1 MDEQNEISKKDEQ
14 LLRIAALACLEREEE
29 EDQSFASSPDY
40 VPVDPAWVAGMT
52 RRLSHKAGK
61 KKKHIRLRRVVALAA
76 IMVLVLGAATVSAD
90 PKGFAELFADDHRQY
105 SAFTENKGVV
115 LEKPQ
120 KWESELYP
128 TWAPEG
134 FSVGSVLWE
143 KDVGRLTLTN
153 DNTNK
158 TIVYTIYKDD
168 PFNSA
173 NTEELY
179 PVEITV
185 FGQICVAYLDGEGE
199 RATFSIKKDN
209 ETISID
215 GAITLQELEHF
226 VENIKNLK

>member
-105 SAFTENKGVV
+105 SAMRGDSGVV
-115 LEKPQ
+115 LEKPETW
-120 KWESELYP
+120 KSKEYP
-128 TWAPEG
+128 TWAPKG
-134 FSVGSVLWE
+134 FYISETGNRNKME
-143 KDVGRLTLTN
+143 AMTLRHKETG
-153 DNTNK
+153 K
-158 TIVYTIYKDD
+158 TIVFTVLQGSPVGY
-168 PFNSA
+168 A
-173 NTEELY
+173 NTEGMDSY
-179 PVEITV
+179 EIEIL
-185 FGQICVAYLDGEGE
+185 GQKQLVYIDKQGVRRNLTIVNGE
-199 RATFSIKKDN
+199 D
-209 ETISID
+209 TIFID
-215 GAITLQELEHF
+215 GAITAQELERF

>member
-1 MDEQNEISKKDEQ
+1 MDEQNGISKKDEQ

-105 SAFTENKGVV
+105 STVWGDSGVV
-115 LEKPQ
+115 LEKPDGW
-120 KWESELYP
+120 KSKEYP
-128 TWAPEG
+128 TWAPKG
-134 FSVGSVLWE
+134 FYISGVMDKNKVE
-143 KDVGRLTLTN
+143 AMTLRHKETG
-153 DNTNK
+153 K
-158 TIVYTIYKDD
+158 TIVFSVHQEVPVNY
-168 PFNSA
+168 A
-173 NTEELY
+173 NTEELESY
-179 PVEITV
+179 EVSIAGQTQTV
-185 FGQICVAYLDGEGE
+185 YTDKDGK
-199 RATFSIKKDN
+199 RLCL
-209 ETISID
+209 TIVNGGDTIFID
-215 GAITLQELEHF
+215 GAITVEELGYF